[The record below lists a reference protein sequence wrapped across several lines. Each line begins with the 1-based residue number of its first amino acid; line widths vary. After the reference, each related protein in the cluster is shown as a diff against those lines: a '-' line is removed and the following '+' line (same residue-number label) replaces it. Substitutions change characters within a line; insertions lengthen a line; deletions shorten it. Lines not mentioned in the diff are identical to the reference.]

1 VYSVLIR
8 KSPRK
13 QDDSTMVSPSVDN
26 RVQEETTKSHPR
38 RQDNMHG
45 RKEEEKK
52 LKRGKR
58 NTNIKAKGKCKS
70 NASQSPALNTQE
82 ICCCSDRRERLKTT
96 LGYLETHL
104 SAIHPPSSKMT
115 VAATG
120 NTYLSAA
127 TLFLKGVQIVL
138 LFLQS
143 DLHLLWCRHRCLFP
157 VSRKNTTGNYN
168 FPSFLE
174 YLISCLFFCII
185 GA

>member
-1 VYSVLIR
+1 MYSVLIR

-70 NASQSPALNTQE
+70 NASQSPATHRKFVVAVTGESASKLLLV
-82 ICCCSDRRERLKTT
+82 ILK
-96 LGYLETHL
+96 LIFLL
-104 SAIHPPSSKMT
+104 SIPHPVK
-115 VAATG
+115 
-120 NTYLSAA
+120 
-127 TLFLKGVQIVL
+127 
-138 LFLQS
+138 
-143 DLHLLWCRHRCLFP
+143 
-157 VSRKNTTGNYN
+157 
-168 FPSFLE
+168 
-174 YLISCLFFCII
+174 
-185 GA
+185 